1 MNPKSSKKQVPK
13 VEIKKK
19 VKNGPKKVEKC
30 KVDKKKMPEVPVIII
45 TTKNKVLE
53 VPSKVIEEP
62 KKLERSNSFF
72 LTRKLSK
79 IFHLSASK
87 ENLNKLDE
95 TKSVDNNGGFKFQ
108 RSLTL
113 NSIQLKKNY
122 RNNFEKLGKLSEEK
136 IGDSE
141 KVKKQSDHSPCP
153 PSSPVML
160 RSQSPA
166 TYRQTLPANHNYDNC
181 FKPPKLERSDSFI
194 SLFRRKVSFEKKPP
208 SMNSNW
214 NVSLQ
219 NLQQI
224 DNMVKYDDGL
234 NFVDYDKFNQ
244 YEQKLVKQIQY
255 ENKLSENLTSVQSSV
270 VVKRPKKISS
280 SYRSDFTKNLDR
292 EKNVYR
298 QSIDSNKLRFFSA
311 MNDETDNRWSQDSDN
326 RNPMDW
332 LSLEDKTQY
341 ANVVHLNQMASS
353 NTSIQPINTG
363 YLQTLANSEL
373 QLCRNF
379 WSCGNLT
386 TPNAETIPFNPI
398 MVS

>member
-1 MNPKSSKKQVPK
+1 MNPKNSKKPIPK

-19 VKNGPKKVEKC
+19 IKNGPKKVEKC
-30 KVDKKKMPEVPVIII
+30 KIEKKK
-45 TTKNKVLE
+45 TLE
-53 VPSKVIEEP
+53 VPEVVCKTKINIIEVVPSNVIEEP
-62 KKLERSNSFF
+62 KKFERSNSFF

-122 RNNFEKLGKLSEEK
+122 RNNFVEKLGKLSEEK
-136 IGDSE
+136 INDSE
-141 KVKKQSDHSPCP
+141 KLKKQSDDSPQHSP
-153 PSSPVML
+153 VLL
-160 RSQSPA
+160 RSQTPSS
-166 TYRQTLPANHNYDNC
+166 YRQTLPAGNNYDNI
-181 FKPPKLERSDSFI
+181 FKPTKLERSDSFI
-194 SLFRRKVSFEKKPP
+194 SLFKRKVSFVEKKPA

-234 NFVDYDKFNQ
+234 NFVNYDKFNQ

-255 ENKLSENLTSVQSSV
+255 ETKLSENMKVMTNSIPLVQ
-270 VVKRPKKISS
+270 KRPKVC

-298 QSIDSNKLRFFSA
+298 QSIDSNKLRFLSA
-311 MNDETDNRWSQDSDN
+311 INDETQDSEN
-326 RNPMDW
+326 RSPMDW

-341 ANVVHLNQMASS
+341 TNV
-353 NTSIQPINTG
+353 
-363 YLQTLANSEL
+363 
-373 QLCRNF
+373 
-379 WSCGNLT
+379 
-386 TPNAETIPFNPI
+386 
-398 MVS
+398 

>member
-1 MNPKSSKKQVPK
+1 MNPKNSKKSIPK
-13 VEIKKK
+13 VEVKKK
-19 VKNGPKKVEKC
+19 IKNGPKKVEKC
-30 KVDKKKMPEVPVIII
+30 KSDKKKLLEAPEVKIKIMPSKVI
-45 TTKNKVLE
+45 E

-95 TKSVDNNGGFKFQ
+95 TKSVENINNNGGFKFQ

-122 RNNFEKLGKLSEEK
+122 RNTFVEKLGKLSEEK
-136 IGDSE
+136 ISDSD
-141 KVKKQSDHSPCP
+141 KFKKQPDHPDTP
-153 PSSPVML
+153 PHSPVML
-160 RSQSPA
+160 RSQSPSR
-166 TYRQTLPANHNYDNC
+166 YRQTLPAGHNYDNI

-194 SLFRRKVSFEKKPP
+194 SLFRKKVSFVEKKPA

-234 NFVDYDKFNQ
+234 NFVNYDKFNQ
-244 YEQKLVKQIQY
+244 YEQKLEKQIKY
-255 ENKLSENLTSVQSSV
+255 ENKLSEHLKVINSIPLVK
-270 VVKRPKKISS
+270 KRPKISS
-280 SYRSDFTKNLDR
+280 NRSDFTKNLDR

-298 QSIDSNKLRFFSA
+298 QSIDSNKLRSFSA
-311 MNDETDNRWSQDSDN
+311 IYDETNQWSEDSENRS
-326 RNPMDW
+326 PMDW
-332 LSLEDKTQY
+332 LSLEDKPQY
-341 ANVVHLNQMASS
+341 
-353 NTSIQPINTG
+353 
-363 YLQTLANSEL
+363 
-373 QLCRNF
+373 
-379 WSCGNLT
+379 
-386 TPNAETIPFNPI
+386 PN
-398 MVS
+398 